1 MHLRYFSNEVNRPH
15 DGRIPLFLL
24 PLSLRSLT
32 LIENKKHYVEDY
44 FVYFGK
50 TRSVI
55 NWFPNG
61 KKHVDQLNRCTE

>member
-1 MHLRYFSNEVNRPH
+1 MEINKKSTSKALFKNTGIIAIGQISTKIVNF
-15 DGRIPLFLL
+15 FLL

-50 TRSVI
+50 TRSV
-55 NWFPNG
+55 
-61 KKHVDQLNRCTE
+61 